1 MPLRTARRPS
11 EPIMMNPV
19 AIVQTVIVFAVAG
32 ILEIAGGYLVWLW
45 LREGKALLWGVA
57 GAVMLALFGVA
68 LTWLPAHFGR
78 AYAAYGGAFVAMS
91 VLWGW
96 RVDGIVPDRMDLVGT
111 AIVLTGMSVM
121 MFWPRA

>member
-1 MPLRTARRPS
+1 MSPGT
-11 EPIMMNPV
+11 
-19 AIVQTVIVFAVAG
+19 IVQTVLVFLLAG

-45 LREGKALLWGVA
+45 LRESRSLWLGVG
-57 GAVMLALFGVA
+57 GAIMLVLFGVA
-68 LTWLPAHFGR
+68 LTWLPTHFGR

-96 RVDGIVPDRMDLVGT
+96 QVDGITPDGIDLVGMV
-111 AIVLTGMSVM
+111 IVLTGMSVM